1 MDRARNVTHE
11 AIGAECRFGESV
23 SNPDTARASV
33 VSFSYGLALL
43 ASVFYGAADFTG
55 GVAARRGHPVAV
67 TAFSG
72 LGALAVLA
80 VGFLFIRGTPVPAD
94 YGWAVATGA
103 CGAAGA
109 TLIYYSLS
117 LGIVSL
123 AAPVFCTVGLALP
136 VFVGIALGERP
147 APTAWVGIALVGL
160 AIPLLA
166 QTGSHEGAPARAHVR
181 KVLLVSILAGVA
193 IGFFLVF
200 VSRIGAHAGLVPL
213 VVARVVSV
221 VVLAAIVVA
230 QGRSVLPPPAARG
243 VALGAGALD
252 SAANLSFW
260 LAVQGGNLAVISAL
274 ISLSPATAVMLA
286 RVLHGERWT
295 WMQVAGLVVALL
307 AGVAIS
313 LG

>member
-1 MDRARNVTHE
+1 
-11 AIGAECRFGESV
+11 V
-23 SNPDTARASV
+23 SIP
-33 VSFSYGLALL
+33 YGLALL
-43 ASVFYGAADFTG
+43 ASIFYGAADFTG
-55 GVAARRGHPVAV
+55 GVAARRGPAVAV

-80 VGFLFIRGTPVPAD
+80 VGFLFIRGMPVPAD
-94 YGWAVATGA
+94 FGWAVATGV

-109 TLIYYSLS
+109 TLIYHSLS

-136 VFVGIALGERP
+136 VLVGVALGERP
-147 APTAWVGIALVGL
+147 APIAWVGIALVGL
-160 AIPLLA
+160 AIPLLSA
-166 QTGSHEGAPARAHVR
+166 TGSHEGAPARSHVR
-181 KVLLVSILAGVA
+181 KVLLVSVAAGSV

-221 VVLAAIVVA
+221 VLLVAIVVA
-230 QGRSVLPPPAARG
+230 RRLPVLPPPAARG

-252 SAANLSFW
+252 SVANLAFW

-295 WMQVAGLVVALL
+295 WMQVAGLVVALG